1 MSLPPP
7 VELPAHP
14 SQALPAPGQAGAAPV
29 AGTADWSDSQLSSGF
44 SSGLVTAT
52 GAGSPRPVFDL
63 CHVGVVLRAVLF
75 MELVLALGL
84 LFEAD
89 EPGAVLLPLALAS
102 ATALPGL
109 LLWLALACALRQG
122 LAALGTR
129 GQWLAAGVLGAACA
143 ALGRGLMQWA
153 GGGLLTPGPWLAP
166 VFSGA
171 FLGVLLMVWLQL
183 RHRSQLPADTTA
195 RLAELQSRIR
205 PHFLFNTLNSA
216 LSLVRR
222 DPDRAE
228 ALLEDLA
235 ELFRSALA
243 DGASVVSLGE
253 EIDLA
258 QRYLAIEQVRFGE
271 RLKVV
276 WQLDPAANGAR
287 VPPLLLQ
294 PLVENAVRHGIEP
307 HPLGGTVRVST
318 RIKRGQVWVSVLN
331 TLPAEPGAGAAGG
344 HGIALQNV
352 RDRLS
357 LMHDVSAS
365 LQVRTDGRTYQV
377 LITLPL

>member
-1 MSLPPP
+1 MP
-7 VELPAHP
+7 
-14 SQALPAPGQAGAAPV
+14 LPAPDPAATQPLVPPV
-29 AGTADWSDSQLSSGF
+29 TGPGSAAALPGSAEWPDSQLSSGY
-44 SSGLVTAT
+44 SSGRLPGASTAV
-52 GAGSPRPVFDL
+52 ARPVFDL

-75 MELVLALGL
+75 VELTLALGIL
-84 LFEAD
+84 YEVNEVSAM
-89 EPGAVLLPLALAS
+89 LLPLALAS

-122 LAALGTR
+122 LAALGPR
-129 GQWLAAGVLGAACA
+129 SQWLAAGVLGAACA
-143 ALGRGLMQWA
+143 GLGWGLMQWA
-153 GGGLLTPGPWLAP
+153 GGGLLNPGPWLAP
-166 VFSGA
+166 VLSGG

-228 ALLEDLA
+228 ALLEDLS

-253 EIDLA
+253 EIELA

-307 HPLGGTVRVST
+307 HPEGGTVRVST
-318 RIKRGQVWVSVLN
+318 RVRRGQVGVSVLN
-331 TLPAEPGAGAAGG
+331 TLPEEPGAATGAG

-357 LMHDVSAS
+357 LMHDVAAS
-365 LQVRTDGRTYQV
+365 LDVRTDGKTYQV